1 MDNNLRGEK
10 KEKKD
15 KDKKKHHHHHHHT
28 DKEKDKEKK
37 KEKESTNESINL
49 KINEEGDGK
58 VRPIKLSDYEMGDT
72 LGTGSF
78 GRVKIAKDK
87 KTGEY
92 VAMKI
97 MKKIEIL
104 KVSKQII

>member
-1 MDNNLRGEK
+1 
-10 KEKKD
+10 
-15 KDKKKHHHHHHHT
+15 
-28 DKEKDKEKK
+28 
-37 KEKESTNESINL
+37 
-49 KINEEGDGK
+49 
-58 VRPIKLSDYEMGDT
+58 MGDT

>member
-1 MDNNLRGEK
+1 MDTSLRGEK

-15 KDKKKHHHHHHHT
+15 KDKDKKKHHHHHT
-28 DKEKDKEKK
+28 DKEKNKDKK

-49 KINEEGDGK
+49 KINDSNKEGDGK
-58 VRPIKLSDYEMGDT
+58 VRPIKLSNYEMGDT

-87 KTGEY
+87 KNWRICSNENNE
-92 VAMKI
+92 KNRNF
-97 MKKIEIL
+97 KK
-104 KVSKQII
+104 